1 MAQKSPADHDP
12 QAEATAQGRQAI
24 LAVAKIQFAEQGY
37 HGATLSKIA
46 AQAEV
51 SKANIFHHFGS
62 KEGLYL
68 AVLRDYCEQL
78 SPLPEER
85 SLSALSCVE
94 QLQQF
99 TRIHLENMLK
109 EPGAVQ
115 LFLREL
121 LAQDPLRKEILAKG
135 VFEDNFA
142 RLVQVVREGQA
153 AGEIHRHIDPA
164 LLAVILLGADVFF
177 FMARDVLRHFRDV
190 VFADIPGMYSEALSD
205 ILLRG
210 CVVNRDQSILETEGR
225 Q

>member
-1 MAQKSPADHDP
+1 MTQKRPGSRES
-12 QAEATAQGRQAI
+12 QTKVMAQGREAI

-37 HGATLSKIA
+37 HGASLSKIA

-51 SKANIFHHFGS
+51 SKANIFHHFSS

-78 SPLPEER
+78 SPLQGER
-85 SLSALSCVE
+85 FHAIPNYVDRL
-94 QLQQF
+94 QLF
-99 TRIHLENMLK
+99 ARIHLEKMLK

-121 LAQDPLRKEILAKG
+121 LAQDPQRKEILAKG
-135 VFEDNFA
+135 VFEDNFT
-142 RLVQVVREGQA
+142 RFVEMVREGQA
-153 AGEIHRHIDPA
+153 AGEIRRHIDPA

-177 FMARDVLRHFRDV
+177 FMARDVFRHFRDV
-190 VFADIPGMYSEALSD
+190 AFADTPGQYSEALSN

-210 CVVNRDQSILETEGR
+210 CAVNPD
-225 Q
+225 